1 MRAPLRATVSRSS
14 SLLAL
19 VRSAAV
25 AVASLGLVAGCST
38 YQDDLA
44 RSQRAFEHA
53 DYERALAIFRSLE
66 LDTHSRLSVQEQA
79 QYAYLRGMTDYR
91 VGYKIDARHWLAVA
105 KAIDTQRLGVL
116 PKDWRVRLKDTLAE
130 LDEQVYAAGLQS
142 LAESEQEAAATKT
155 KPKGKGDDAPAA
167 KPKSEDEP

>member
-1 MRAPLRATVSRSS
+1 MRAPFRAT
-14 SLLAL
+14 LTL
-19 VRSAAV
+19 AAV
-25 AVASLGLVAGCST
+25 AVALAGCST

-66 LDTHSRLSVQEQA
+66 LDEHSKFSVQEQA
-79 QYAYLRGMTDYR
+79 QYCYLRGMTDYR
-91 VGYKIDARHWLAVA
+91 VGYKVDARHWLALA

-116 PKDWRVRLKDTLAE
+116 PKDWRARLKDTLGE
-130 LDEQVYAAGLQS
+130 LDEQVYSAGIET
-142 LAESEQEAAATKT
+142 LAESQEEAAKNPKKPADKEEAPTK
-155 KPKGKGDDAPAA
+155 

>member
-1 MRAPLRATVSRSS
+1 MRASVG
-14 SLLAL
+14 
-19 VRSAAV
+19 AV
-25 AVASLGLVAGCST
+25 MGLVTCLAAPLAAGCQT

-66 LDTHSRLSVQEQA
+66 DDVPKRFSPSEQA

-91 VGYKIDARHWLAVA
+91 VGYKVDARHWLAIA
-105 KAIDTQRLGVL
+105 HAIDESRVGIL
-116 PKDWRVRLKDTLAE
+116 PKDWKARLKDTLGE
-130 LDEQVYAAGLQS
+130 LNEQVYATGVES
-142 LAESEQEAAATKT
+142 LAESQEESAKT
-155 KPKGKGDDAPAA
+155 APAKSDKSEKA